1 MAKMFYSLEEA
12 AQRLGKSPEEVREM
26 AQRNEIT
33 EFRDGDKLIFKVDQ
47 IDLLSGDE
55 EETGAGAG
63 GDASGMIPLV
73 DSSEQSAVG
82 FDESG
87 LGLVDSSTGS
97 GTGLGAA
104 STEDVEEGG
113 AGGGT
118 GISVFDADEL
128 EEADPSAVT
137 QVTDEPLD
145 AVSLESFGS
154 GSGLMDLT
162 RESDDTSLGAEG
174 LLDELYGEE
183 EGAEAPAGGGAIG
196 ESDLFEGAASAGT
209 LGEESA
215 PATGVVV
222 TESVDPKAS
231 GLVGGLSVGALLACG
246 LGLAVVLMGVVG
258 ASPEVITGLMGKG
271 QVVLVLM
278 GALAGITLL
287 GGGIGFVLGS
297 RSS

>member
-12 AQRLGKSPEEVREM
+12 AQRLGKSTDEVREM

-47 IDLLSGDE
+47 INLL
-55 EETGAGAG
+55 G
-63 GDASGMIPLV
+63 GDDEDTDDVEASGAMIPLV
-73 DSSEQSAVG
+73 DSSEQSALG
-82 FDESG
+82 FGDSD
-87 LGLVDSSTGS
+87 LGLVDSSAGS
-97 GTGLGAA
+97 GTGLGAGL
-104 STEDVEEGG
+104 SEDTEEGKT
-113 AGGGT
+113 GGGT
-118 GISVFDADEL
+118 GISVFDADDL

-137 QVTDEPLD
+137 QMTDEPLD

-174 LLDELYGEE
+174 LLDELYGED
-183 EGAEAPAGGGAIG
+183 EAGEAGGGGGGIA
-196 ESDLFEGAASAGT
+196 ETDLFEGAASAGS
-209 LGEESA
+209 LGEDS
-215 PATGVVV
+215 PAAGGVVTV
-222 TESVDPKAS
+222 ESIDPKAS

-246 LGLAVVLMGVVG
+246 LGLAVVLMGVIG
-258 ASPEVITGLMGKG
+258 ASPDVITGLMSKS

-278 GALAGITLL
+278 GALAGVTLL